1 MVYFKQMESDYLMH
15 HGILGMRWG
24 VRRFQNK
31 DGSLTAEGRSRL
43 GYRERKIEK
52 YKSQGMSQE
61 EAEAKYDR
69 RKKAI
74 MIGAGVAGGI
84 LAAYGGY
91 RLYQRV
97 KMAKSEVDE
106 ATGLIKK
113 VKEMSPEEDLKA
125 INEGRVY
132 KPFSNIGEYSNNCV
146 LCTTAYDLRRR
157 GYDVKAGEC
166 MHGKVILDVQDVY
179 KDHVDWKDVNGRV
192 GLLDFGKTMPEG
204 SRGNLIVQNTILGTN
219 HSVVWEKT
227 KDGLIIRDGQIN
239 KTYKQSTGD
248 MMEWLTKQSWRP
260 VGAAR
265 TDNLRIDP
273 EFLKSR
279 EDLWVRNSM
288 EADHGEFGGALITSG
303 KAAAA
308 GAISGLMANNKIQK
322 MQLKNKQIGDTRNG
336 QKRSYRAS

>member
-1 MVYFKQMESDYLMH
+1 MVYFEQKETNYLMH

-52 YKSQGMSQE
+52 YKSYGMTQE

-74 MIGAGVAGGI
+74 MIGGGIAAGI
-84 LAAYGGY
+84 LATYGGY

-97 KMAKSEVDE
+97 KMTKSEVDE

-113 VKEMSPEEDLKA
+113 AKEMSPEEDLKA
-125 INEGRVY
+125 INEGRRY
-132 KPFSNIGEYSNNCV
+132 NPFGNVGEYSNNCM

-157 GYDVKAGEC
+157 GFDVKAGESL
-166 MHGKVILDVQDVY
+166 HGRVILSVQDVY
-179 KDHVDWKDVNGRV
+179 KDKVDWKDLGSANA
-192 GLLDFGKTMPEG
+192 LKTFGDSMPEG
-204 SRGNLIVQNTILGTN
+204 SRGNLIVKHALLGSN
-219 HSVVWEKT
+219 HSVAWEKT
-227 KDGLIIRDGQIN
+227 KDGIIIRDGQIN
-239 KTYKQSTGD
+239 VSSSFGD
-248 MMEWLTKQSWRP
+248 YLNKYGYIP
-260 VGAAR
+260 AGAAR
-265 TDNLRIDP
+265 TDNLRINP

-279 EDLWVRNSM
+279 EDLWVRNSL
-288 EADHGEFGGALITSG
+288 EADHGELGGALITSG

-322 MQLKNKQIGDTRNG
+322 MQLQNKQIGDTRNG

>member
-1 MVYFKQMESDYLMH
+1 MLYFEQKETNYLMH

-43 GYRERKIEK
+43 GYKERKIEK
-52 YKSQGMSQE
+52 YKSKGMSQE

-91 RLYQRV
+91 RLYQRA
-97 KMAKSEVDE
+97 KMAKSEIDE
-106 ATGLIKK
+106 ASGLIKK
-113 VKEMSPEEDLKA
+113 VKEMTPEEDLKA
-125 INEGRVY
+125 INEGRRY
-132 KPFSNIGEYSNNCV
+132 NPFSNVGEYSNNCM

-157 GYDVKAGEC
+157 GFDVKAGESL
-166 MHGKVILDVQDVY
+166 HGRVILSVQDVY
-179 KDHVDWKDVNGRV
+179 KDKVDWKDLGSANA
-192 GLLDFGKTMPEG
+192 LKAFGDSMPEG
-204 SRGNLIVQNTILGTN
+204 SRGNLIVKHALLGSN
-219 HSVVWEKT
+219 HSVAWEKT
-227 KDGLIIRDGQIN
+227 KDGIIIRDGQIN
-239 KTYKQSTGD
+239 VSSSFGD
-248 MMEWLTKQSWRP
+248 YLNKYGYIP
-260 VGAAR
+260 AGAAR
-265 TDNLRIDP
+265 TDNLRINP
-273 EFLKSR
+273 EFIKSR
-279 EDLWVRNSM
+279 KDLWVRNSL
-288 EADHGEFGGALITSG
+288 EADHGEVGGAIIQSG

-308 GAISGLMANNKIQK
+308 GAISGLVANNQIQK